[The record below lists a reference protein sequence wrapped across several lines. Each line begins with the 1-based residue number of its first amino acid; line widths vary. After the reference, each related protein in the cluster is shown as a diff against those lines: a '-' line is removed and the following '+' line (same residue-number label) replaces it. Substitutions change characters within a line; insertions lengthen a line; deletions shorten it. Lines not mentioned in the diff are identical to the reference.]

1 MWRQAAALQQLAG
14 RGAPRGKGEG
24 REGGARGEG
33 GRSRGE
39 VGAACTPPCGRVTGR
54 TEGACSE
61 GTRARAR
68 TLRAPGLSGCVRRAQ
83 RPAGWLAGWREGG
96 REGRWEGTRS
106 VGLRLLVFHLR
117 SEFTYLGAVSEN
129 AHVWAGLGLYCWS
142 GFCLLLKRPALTPEL
157 FSTPLRV
164 ALIECEL
171 RGPAHWTQ
179 KP

>member
-96 REGRWEGTRS
+96 REDGRER
-106 VGLRLLVFHLR
+106 
-117 SEFTYLGAVSEN
+117 A
-129 AHVWAGLGLYCWS
+129 AS
-142 GFCLLLKRPALTPEL
+142 GFASLS
-157 FSTPLRV
+157 STSAASLRT
-164 ALIECEL
+164 LGRSRRMHTC
-171 RGPAHWTQ
+171 GPAWACTAG
-179 KP
+179 PVSACC